1 MGTNFPLCFRGSISG
16 LLAKIVLPSRLY
28 VTLIVCSYRKAL
40 FPKMRSNLLIGR
52 MAASMQIE
60 VFSTKSWRSTVP
72 SGCAWDP
79 FAIIKKGPSHF
90 GVAGSFKSLHVSG
103 EITEISAPVSTMASM
118 IRFWH
123 STWVRTTFRQSFGG
137 IVKVM
142 AVVSL
147 PFPNAFSFLGA
158 KYQLLARVFEGSW
171 AKLQLFPSLALRVF
185 WCSSCVLYAQ
195 VDYTN
200 YKLDARPAFFCPEYL
215 PYVNPADSDHVI
227 PTLYAPVPVW
237 VLSGPV

>member
-1 MGTNFPLCFRGSISG
+1 
-16 LLAKIVLPSRLY
+16 
-28 VTLIVCSYRKAL
+28 
-40 FPKMRSNLLIGR
+40 MRSNPLIGR
-52 MAASMQIE
+52 MAASMQID

-103 EITEISAPVSTMASM
+103 EITEISAPV
-118 IRFWH
+118 
-123 STWVRTTFRQSFGG
+123 
-137 IVKVM
+137 
-142 AVVSL
+142 
-147 PFPNAFSFLGA
+147 
-158 KYQLLARVFEGSW
+158 
-171 AKLQLFPSLALRVF
+171 
-185 WCSSCVLYAQ
+185 
-195 VDYTN
+195 DYTN

-215 PYVNPADSDHVI
+215 PYVDPADSDHVI